1 MAKSSPIR
9 KFAIVATTAL
19 AVSALLSTSIVVQAV
34 PVPLS
39 PVSTAS
45 TDATIA
51 KRGGGQVAYKLAY
64 NHLPRLSAKSH
75 HPLELPSRLLEI
87 LLGLLNKGPL
97 LELVRLLGRLH
108 IKSSVRKSA
117 LLTTITLVLLTGLQ
131 SFTVQAAPTTPEV
144 APTTPESIA
153 VKNGRVEDAI
163 QTAGNS
169 VDERLVPGLVISPDI
184 ITDLARKAREADNA
198 VARINVDTNVVYPV
212 QVEPSTRESIAA
224 KKARIE
230 DAVQATKNAVE
241 EGLVP
246 GQVISS
252 DFDIIDTDLA
262 RVVKGADNANIVGPF
277 GRLGDAADGVDAG
290 QTAEGPDNI
299 AGGSAVTQPTIGP
312 GNGAGGSGP
321 GTGQP

>member
-9 KFAIVATTAL
+9 KFAIFVATTAL

-97 LELVRLLGRLH
+97 LEL
-108 IKSSVRKSA
+108 
-117 LLTTITLVLLTGLQ
+117 

-212 QVEPSTRESIAA
+212 QVEPSARESIAA

-246 GQVISS
+246 GQLISS
-252 DFDIIDTDLA
+252 DFDITDTDLA